1 MRIQSNIGDLHFS
14 QNLFWDVDASA
25 LDMEENKRFIIQRV
39 LEYGIRSDW
48 EIIKN
53 SYGINTIAEEM
64 QKVRTLDR
72 TSLSFISAIT
82 NIPVK
87 KFRCYTSKQ
96 SKAQH
101 WNF

>member
-1 MRIQSNIGDLHFS
+1 MSVKATIRDFHFS

-25 LDMEENKRFIIQRV
+25 LNMEENKRFIIQRV

-48 EIIKN
+48 EIIKK

-64 QKVRTLDR
+64 QKVRTLER

-87 KFRCYTSKQ
+87 KFKCYTSKQ
-96 SKAQH
+96 QKAPH

>member
-1 MRIQSNIGDLHFS
+1 MSIQATVRDFHFS
-14 QNLFWDVDASA
+14 TNLFWDVDASA
-25 LDMEENKRFIIQRV
+25 LDMEENKRFVIQRV
-39 LEYGIRSDW
+39 LEYGILSDW

-64 QKVRTLDR
+64 QKVRTLDG

-96 SKAQH
+96 SKVLH